1 MEAVS
6 KMARR
11 AFPRAAPVG
20 PAATD
25 IREALHAAGSRSD
38 PRCCLDC
45 PNVLLQVNASSLMA
59 YTYRQ
64 RVSRRLPQV
73 TQHSNPCT
81 DPLPFTLRLE
91 FGTIKDH
98 MHSLSAPTR
107 AGIDYCALENAF
119 ERKGAKWLLSG
130 HGPAHAWLRG
140 LSLGGSSTACGLQ
153 SGMQSTGA
161 CRLVDCS

>member
-45 PNVLLQVNASSLMA
+45 QNVLLQVNASSLMA

-73 TQHSNPCT
+73 TQ
-81 DPLPFTLRLE
+81 LF
-91 FGTIKDH
+91 
-98 MHSLSAPTR
+98 
-107 AGIDYCALENAF
+107 
-119 ERKGAKWLLSG
+119 
-130 HGPAHAWLRG
+130 
-140 LSLGGSSTACGLQ
+140 
-153 SGMQSTGA
+153 
-161 CRLVDCS
+161 

>member
-59 YTYRQ
+59 YTYRR

-119 ERKGAKWLLSG
+119 ERKGAKSTHIKRLRTVDESACPRAFQYSDSDGFLSIQCI
-130 HGPAHAWLRG
+130 
-140 LSLGGSSTACGLQ
+140 T
-153 SGMQSTGA
+153 
-161 CRLVDCS
+161 